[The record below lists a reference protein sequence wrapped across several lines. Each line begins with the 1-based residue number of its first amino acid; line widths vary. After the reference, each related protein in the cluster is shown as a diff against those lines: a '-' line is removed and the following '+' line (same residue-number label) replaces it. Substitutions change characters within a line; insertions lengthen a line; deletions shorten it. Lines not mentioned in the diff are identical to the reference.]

1 MLINVTKAEKKLI
14 EDALI
19 RLSLETKPLSLP
31 SEEDIKAL
39 WIKIYFHKEELEP
52 VPEFFTLEESYND

>member
-14 EDALI
+14 EEALI

-39 WIKIYFHKEELEP
+39 WIKIYFMKEELEP
-52 VPEFFTLEESYND
+52 IPEFFTLEESYND